1 MQAMLD
7 GAARSP
13 RRRGTPSSRI
23 QSLDRAMDLLETL
36 APLGTAGLAL
46 KALSAA
52 VALNPSTAHSLLG
65 TLLSRGYVEQDQ
77 ETGRYRLGASSL
89 TLAQQFMQHC
99 DLAQL
104 ALPLLRTLHQRFDE
118 LVVLGVL
125 QGGRQ
130 HTLVRLGSSRPLVIN
145 DRHDDAGALHCT
157 SVGKVLLSGLAPAER
172 DALLAQQGLTAFT
185 PYTLTDPDRVRAAI
199 RDVEATGYAVA
210 RQEHFVGLLGVAAP
224 VRGADGRI
232 LAGMGLAIPTV
243 RLEPEAER
251 GLVQAV
257 QETAL
262 ALSHRLG
269 FLSPD
274 SLHADDRRP
283 MGGE

>member
-1 MQAMLD
+1 MLD
-7 GAARSP
+7 GAARTA

-36 APLGTAGLAL
+36 APHGTAGLAL

-89 TLAQQFMQHC
+89 TLAQQFMRHC

-145 DRHDDAGALHCT
+145 DRHSDAGALHCT

-185 PYTLTDPDRVRAAI
+185 PYTLTDPDRVRVAI
-199 RDVEATGYAVA
+199 QEVQETGYAVA
-210 RQEHFVGLLGVAAP
+210 RQEHFVGLLGLAAP

-232 LAGMGLAIPTV
+232 LAGLGLAIPMV
-243 RLEPEAER
+243 RLEPEAEP
-251 GLVQAV
+251 GLVRAV

-262 ALSHRLG
+262 ALSQRLG

-274 SLHADDRRP
+274 FPSANGRP
-283 MGGE
+283 MGAE

>member
-1 MQAMLD
+1 MLD
-7 GAARSP
+7 GAARTA

-36 APLGTAGLAL
+36 APHGTAGLAL

-89 TLAQQFMQHC
+89 TLAQQFMRHC

-145 DRHDDAGALHCT
+145 DRHSDAGALHCT

-185 PYTLTDPDRVRAAI
+185 PYTLTDPDTVRVAI
-199 RDVEATGYAVA
+199 QEVQETGYAVA
-210 RQEHFVGLLGVAAP
+210 RQEHFVGLLGLAAP

-232 LAGMGLAIPTV
+232 LAGLGLAIPMV
-243 RLEPEAER
+243 RLEPEAEP
-251 GLVQAV
+251 GLVRAV

-262 ALSHRLG
+262 ALSQRLG

-274 SLHADDRRP
+274 FPSADGRP
-283 MGGE
+283 MGAE

>member
-1 MQAMLD
+1 M
-7 GAARSP
+7 
-13 RRRGTPSSRI
+13 PSSRI

-36 APLGTAGLAL
+36 APHGTAGLAL
-46 KALSAA
+46 KALSTA

-77 ETGRYRLGASSL
+77 ETGHYRLGASSL

-145 DRHDDAGALHCT
+145 ERHSGAGELHCT
-157 SVGKVLLSGLAPAER
+157 AVGKVLLSGLAPAER
-172 DALLAQQGLTAFT
+172 DALLAQQ
-185 PYTLTDPDRVRAAI
+185 
-199 RDVEATGYAVA
+199 
-210 RQEHFVGLLGVAAP
+210 
-224 VRGADGRI
+224 
-232 LAGMGLAIPTV
+232 
-243 RLEPEAER
+243 
-251 GLVQAV
+251 
-257 QETAL
+257 
-262 ALSHRLG
+262 
-269 FLSPD
+269 
-274 SLHADDRRP
+274 
-283 MGGE
+283 

>member
-1 MQAMLD
+1 VQAMLD
-7 GAARSP
+7 GAARTA

-36 APLGTAGLAL
+36 APHGTAGLAL

-89 TLAQQFMQHC
+89 TLAQQFMRHC

-145 DRHDDAGALHCT
+145 DRHSDAGALHCT

-185 PYTLTDPDRVRAAI
+185 PYTLTDPDRVRVAI
-199 RDVEATGYAVA
+199 QEVQETGYAVA
-210 RQEHFVGLLGVAAP
+210 RQEHFVGLLGLAAP

-232 LAGMGLAIPTV
+232 LAGLGLAIPMV
-243 RLEPEAER
+243 RLEPEAEP
-251 GLVQAV
+251 GLVRAV

-262 ALSHRLG
+262 ALSQRLG

-274 SLHADDRRP
+274 FPSADGRP
-283 MGGE
+283 MGAE

>member
-1 MQAMLD
+1 MLD
-7 GAARSP
+7 GAARTA

-36 APLGTAGLAL
+36 APHGTAGLAL

-89 TLAQQFMQHC
+89 TLAQQFMRHC

-145 DRHDDAGALHCT
+145 DRHSDAGALHCT

-185 PYTLTDPDRVRAAI
+185 PYTLTDPDRVRVAI
-199 RDVEATGYAVA
+199 QEVQATGYAVA
-210 RQEHFVGLLGVAAP
+210 RQEHFVGLLGLAAP

-232 LAGMGLAIPTV
+232 LAGLGLAIPMV
-243 RLEPEAER
+243 RLEPEAEP
-251 GLVQAV
+251 GLVRAL

-262 ALSHRLG
+262 ALSQRLG

-274 SLHADDRRP
+274 FPSADGRP
-283 MGGE
+283 MGAE

>member
-1 MQAMLD
+1 
-7 GAARSP
+7 
-13 RRRGTPSSRI
+13 
-23 QSLDRAMDLLETL
+23 MDLLETL
-36 APLGTAGLAL
+36 APLGTAGLTL

-185 PYTLTDPDRVRAAI
+185 PYTLTDPDRVRVAI
-199 RDVEATGYAVA
+199 QEVQETGYAVA
-210 RQEHFVGLLGVAAP
+210 RQEHFVGLLGLAAP

-232 LAGMGLAIPTV
+232 LAGLGLAIPMV
-243 RLEPEAER
+243 RLEPEAEP
-251 GLVQAV
+251 GLVRAV

-262 ALSHRLG
+262 ALSQRLG

-274 SLHADDRRP
+274 FPSADGRP
-283 MGGE
+283 MGAE

>member
-1 MQAMLD
+1 M
-7 GAARSP
+7 

-36 APLGTAGLAL
+36 APHGTVGLPL
-46 KALSAA
+46 KALSTA

-89 TLAQQFMQHC
+89 TLAQQFMEQC

-104 ALPLLRTLHQRFDE
+104 ALPLLRALHQQFDE

-145 DRHDDAGALHCT
+145 ERHSEAGALHCT
-157 SVGKVLLSGLAPAER
+157 AVGKVLLSGLAPAER
-172 DALLAQQGLTAFT
+172 DALLAQQGLTTFT
-185 PYTLTDPDRVRAAI
+185 PYTLTDMDRVRADI
-199 RDVEATGYAVA
+199 QEVQATGYAVA

-224 VRGADGRI
+224 VRGSDGRI
-232 LAGMGLAIPTV
+232 LAGLGLAIPMV
-243 RLEPEAER
+243 RLDPQGEQTLAS
-251 GLVQAV
+251 AV

-269 FLSPD
+269 FVALNPPSGND
-274 SLHADDRRP
+274 GTTVGDA
-283 MGGE
+283 

>member
-1 MQAMLD
+1 MLD
-7 GAARSP
+7 GAARTA

-36 APLGTAGLAL
+36 APHGTAGLAL

-89 TLAQQFMQHC
+89 TLAQQFMRHC

-145 DRHDDAGALHCT
+145 DRHSDAGALHCT

-185 PYTLTDPDRVRAAI
+185 PYTLTDPDRVRVAI
-199 RDVEATGYAVA
+199 QEVQETGYAVA
-210 RQEHFVGLLGVAAP
+210 RQEHFVGLLGLAAP

-232 LAGMGLAIPTV
+232 LAGLGLAIPMV
-243 RLEPEAER
+243 RLEPEAEP
-251 GLVQAV
+251 GLVRAV

-262 ALSHRLG
+262 ALSQRLG

-274 SLHADDRRP
+274 FPSADGRP
-283 MGGE
+283 MGAE